1 MSSILY
7 YVADPMCSWCWGFKP
22 VLDEVRTALP
32 QGISLVYV
40 MGGLAKDSDEPMP
53 EETRQYV
60 QMNWREVTEEAGAT
74 FNWDFWTNCQPRRST
89 YPACRAV
96 LAASAQQEN
105 SVPEMFEAIQRAY
118 YQEARN
124 PSDNATLVAL
134 ADEIGLDK
142 RRFEYDL
149 TSEVTESLL
158 QDDFNLR
165 RSLTVREFPS
175 LVLKHDT
182 TQTWIVKGYAN
193 LETTLSRLA
202 DALA

>member
-1 MSSILY
+1 
-7 YVADPMCSWCWGFKP
+7 
-22 VLDEVRTALP
+22 
-32 QGISLVYV
+32 
-40 MGGLAKDSDEPMP
+40 
-53 EETRQYV
+53 
-60 QMNWREVTEEAGAT
+60 
-74 FNWDFWTNCQPRRST
+74 
-89 YPACRAV
+89 
-96 LAASAQQEN
+96 
-105 SVPEMFEAIQRAY
+105 MFEAIQRAY

-124 PSDNATLVAL
+124 PSDNATLLAL

-165 RSLTVREFPS
+165 RSLTAREFPS

-193 LETTLSRLA
+193 SETTLSRLA